1 MKPEGGAYALIL
13 FCPRDKLVQI
23 GKLGP
28 LELRRGF
35 YVYVGS
41 AQGPGGVRARVAH
54 HQKVSQR
61 PHWHIDYLRLHA
73 RLDRIWY
80 SHDKVRREHQWARFI
95 HALRGASVPMAGFG
109 SSDCKC
115 KTHLFFFTRRPSF
128 GEFRQRAQRC
138 VQAAK
143 VS

>member
-1 MKPEGGAYALIL
+1 
-13 FCPRDKLVQI
+13 
-23 GKLGP
+23 
-28 LELRRGF
+28 
-35 YVYVGS
+35 
-41 AQGPGGVRARVAH
+41 
-54 HQKVSQR
+54 
-61 PHWHIDYLRLHA
+61 
-73 RLDRIWY
+73 
-80 SHDKVRREHQWARFI
+80 
-95 HALRGASVPMAGFG
+95 MAGFG